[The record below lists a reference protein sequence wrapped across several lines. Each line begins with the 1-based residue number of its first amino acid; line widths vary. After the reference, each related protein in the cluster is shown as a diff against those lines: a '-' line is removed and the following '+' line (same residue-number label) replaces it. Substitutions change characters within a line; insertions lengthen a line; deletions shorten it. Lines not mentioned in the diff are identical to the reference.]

1 MNFISRLTILPAC
14 AAALVLLMSFAS
26 PAEATAG
33 DGLSLHLERARVS
46 HGADLEVHGLLA
58 GDGRRALG
66 RSWVRVYFRPSTS
79 RRWHR
84 VGKVPVSRTGRYRLS
99 FTANRT
105 GRLRALSSDGT
116 GSAARR
122 VRVRSR
128 LTVARVAK
136 QSKVGSRVVV
146 RGVVRPAGRRRI
158 KVVVRGA
165 DRSVLRTTTKRHGGF
180 KVSFR
185 PKSSGTHRLRVYA
198 ARNAAAGADV
208 GRRIR
213 VVGLRPT
220 HASYYGPGL
229 YGNGTACGG
238 TLYPDTR
245 GVAHKTLPCGTRVT
259 LRYGRRTVVARVID
273 RGPYVAGREFDL
285 TEATRND
292 LGFGGV
298 GTVWTNR

>member
-1 MNFISRLTILPAC
+1 MPFISRLSIIPAC
-14 AAALVLLMSFAS
+14 LTAFLLIAASAS
-26 PAEATAG
+26 PPTAG
-33 DGLSLHLERARVS
+33 AADNLSLHLDRSRVA
-46 HGADLEVHGLLA
+46 HGAELEVRGLVRS
-58 GDGRRALG
+58 DGRRAF
-66 RSWVRVYFRPSTS
+66 RQEWVRLYFRANTATK
-79 RRWHR
+79 WHR
-84 VGKVPVSRTGRYRLS
+84 VGKVPASRNGRYRVS

-105 GRLRALSSDGT
+105 GRLRALSSNGT
-116 GSAARR
+116 ASVTRR
-122 VRVRSR
+122 IAVRSR
-128 LTVARVAK
+128 LSVASVAK
-136 QSKVGSRVVV
+136 LTKVGSRIVV

-165 DRSVLRTTTKRHGGF
+165 DSAVLRTTTKRHGGF
-180 KVSFR
+180 ALSFK
-185 PKSSGTHRLRVYA
+185 PKRSGAHRIRVFA
-198 ARNAAAGADV
+198 ARNVAAAADV
-208 GRRIR
+208 SRRIR

-229 YGNGTACGG
+229 YGNGMACGG

-259 LRYGRRTVVARVID
+259 LRYGHRTVVAKVVD

-285 TEATRND
+285 TEATRDD